1 MYTITYNLKR
11 NENASESFY
20 QDLEAYSHLVFKEMD
35 ELLYDAL
42 MGYFRYRRHEG
53 LDNLYSHEEGYLEM
67 LTLGVLWNVYS
78 GDALATGESTN
89 ELLQRMVEL
98 RENNK
103 RLKPIVDAFR
113 GICLTF
119 MMSPDLYDHMG
130 VASPTRENFTKL
142 LDWLEAT
149 GEFVYE
155 VKRLNY
161 WKAYLEEI
169 TEPKAIEI
177 LQLLI
182 STGIWFE
189 QDSLAVLGVYTENV
203 ERYLNELRPKHYWK
217 EDVIFCGRR
226 RVEYHLNMVA
236 SNWLNRAYKQS
247 FQEKTKRIVF
257 VPTCLKL
264 LSNEDCQAET
274 LGDWQV
280 CKNCCEACQ
289 VSQLCQLEEEY
300 NFKLYMLPHN
310 ASLKEKPEN
319 VDMDDVG
326 VLGVA
331 CVLNLISGGWML
343 SERNIP
349 AQCVML
355 DYCGC
360 KGHWH
365 HEGIPTSLD
374 LNQFKRLL
382 SRGL

>member
-1 MYTITYNLKR
+1 MYTITYNLNR

-20 QDLEAYSHLVFKEMD
+20 QDLEAYSHLVFSEMD
-35 ELLYDAL
+35 EMLYDEM

-53 LDNLYSHEEGYLEM
+53 LELLYSHEEGYLEM
-67 LTLGVLWNVYS
+67 LTIGVLWNVYS
-78 GDALATGESTN
+78 GDALATGENTN
-89 ELLQRMVEL
+89 ELLQKMVEL

-103 RLKPIVDAFR
+103 RLKPLVDAFR

-130 VASPTRENFTKL
+130 VASPTRENFRKL

-155 VKRLNY
+155 VKRLKY
-161 WKAYLEEI
+161 WEAYLSEI
-169 TEPKAIEI
+169 TEPKSIEI

-182 STGIWFE
+182 SAGIWFE
-189 QDSLAVLGVYTENV
+189 QDCLAVLGPYTEHV

-226 RVEYHLNMVA
+226 RVEYHLNMIGA
-236 SNWLNRAYKQS
+236 EWLNRAYKKD
-247 FQEKTKRIVF
+247 FQEKTNRIVF
-257 VPTCLKL
+257 VPTCLRALK
-264 LSNEDCQAET
+264 EGECQAQF
-274 LGDWQV
+274 LGEWQV
-280 CKNCCEACQ
+280 CTNCCGLCQ
-289 VSQLCQLEEEY
+289 VNQLSQLESEY
-300 NFKLYMLPHN
+300 DFKLYMLPHN
-310 ASLKEKPEN
+310 ASLKEQPES
-319 VDMDDVG
+319 VDMEDVG

-343 SERNIP
+343 SDQGIP

-360 KGHWH
+360 KSHWH
-365 HEGIPTSLD
+365 HEGIPTALD
-374 LNQFKRLL
+374 INQFKRLL
-382 SRGL
+382 SRRV